1 MKITFIISSS
11 DLSKKVPDIYT
22 KLYFKV
28 YFFYFCWFFVVV
40 GVNQM
45 NCFSLFPH
53 LIYLPGYILDKK
65 EMGAIFEQKGEKQ
78 YTGTKM
84 EAFQLFL
91 RINSAIMACNYR
103 VYTKYEIF
111 LAYIFIAD
119 LFIRHYIFQDHV
131 GRNV

>member
-1 MKITFIISSS
+1 
-11 DLSKKVPDIYT
+11 
-22 KLYFKV
+22 
-28 YFFYFCWFFVVV
+28 
-40 GVNQM
+40 M

-65 EMGAIFEQKGEKQ
+65 RNGAIFEQKGEKQ

-91 RINSAIMACNYR
+91 RIKSAIMACNYR
-103 VYTKYEIF
+103 VYIKYEIF

-131 GRNV
+131 GRNVWNLGYGGKSRYILVGGEEKP